1 MQGALAARAA
11 GIPFT
16 LGMLSVCP
24 LETISAAAG
33 PVWFQCCMLRDRG
46 LVKSLVERA
55 LAAQSPVLVLTVT
68 WPMSSRNNRLVR
80 AGAASLPP
88 RLSLRNFLDFA
99 SRPGWVMRTLLG
111 RRIALG
117 NFAGRAS
124 GPTDIPGVVAQ
135 LDTTATWKDVEWLRH
150 LWPRKLIIKGIGDP
164 EDARLAFDSG
174 ADAISVSNHGGNQI
188 DDAPSSISLL
198 PLIMDSVGGR
208 GEVLLDGGVRSGQ
221 DVLKALALGA
231 RACLL
236 GRAYL
241 YGLAAF
247 GEPGVAKMLEIFRKE
262 MDVTMALTGLR
273 DVREASRSM
282 LW

>member
-1 MQGALAARAA
+1 
-11 GIPFT
+11 
-16 LGMLSVCP
+16 
-24 LETISAAAG
+24 
-33 PVWFQCCMLRDRG
+33 
-46 LVKSLVERA
+46 
-55 LAAQSPVLVLTVT
+55 
-68 WPMSSRNNRLVR
+68 
-80 AGAASLPP
+80 
-88 RLSLRNFLDFA
+88 
-99 SRPGWVMRTLLG
+99 MRTLLG
-111 RRIALG
+111 RHIALG

-164 EDARLAFDSG
+164 GDARLAFDSG